1 MTSWN
6 ERFASHRVLRWAAG
20 AGLAAAL
27 MLPSVPVGADTLP
40 LPISGPS
47 TVAATGPFC
56 SIQLTV
62 SNPTPGDQ
70 NVPRGLMMSGI
81 AFDRTAES
89 GTGISHIQA
98 FLGDRNLGGMLI
110 GSALYT
116 VGGPIG
122 SWTLDANIPDNV
134 TGGGSIFVYSLSS
147 TTGQEASVAV
157 PVIIASEAP
166 ANIPISTDAQVSCPS
181 VLAPTGPI
189 VALSR

>member
-1 MTSWN
+1 MTTWN
-6 ERFASHRVLRWAAG
+6 KRFASHRVLRWAAG

-27 MLPSVPVGADTLP
+27 MLPSVPVGAQTLP

-70 NVPRGLMMSGI
+70 NVPRGLSMSGI

-89 GTGISHIQA
+89 GPGISRIQA
-98 FLGDRNLGGMLI
+98 FLGNRNDGGMLI
-110 GSALYT
+110 GNAVFT

-122 SWTLDANIPDNV
+122 AWTLETSIPDNV

-147 TTGQEASVAV
+147 ITGEEASVGV
-157 PVIIASEAP
+157 PVMIASQAP
-166 ANIPISTDAQVSCPS
+166 ANIPISMDAQVSCPS